1 MWCAGQVNPKYI
13 SQLGPHTKWLIM
25 EQKGG
30 GSEAVELLNK
40 EISELTK
47 GGIPKLVELTS
58 AEEKSLA
65 FVLANA
71 LYFEAKWCVPFPQSL
86 TRKKE
91 FYSPYSKV
99 KKVDM
104 MNHGKEIS
112 ALHANLDGTSLVELD
127 YKKCENICMGLILP
141 KDSQD
146 KKKWESFIESFRL
159 TKVDSLLKSA
169 KIEAIKLEMPR
180 FEAADK
186 FDNLQNVLEAQGIT
200 TPFTSSEFDFSRA
213 TKGDQGLY
221 VSRIIHQ
228 VNFKA
233 DECGTVASAATA
245 VVSCKESC
253 KKRMRDPI
261 SVTLNRPFLFY
272 IRDRKQD
279 LFPNGVLFLGI
290 KSVQ

>member
-1 MWCAGQVNPKYI
+1 
-13 SQLGPHTKWLIM
+13 M

-141 KDSQD
+141 KIR
-146 KKKWESFIESFRL
+146 KIKRNG
-159 TKVDSLLKSA
+159 KVL
-169 KIEAIKLEMPR
+169 
-180 FEAADK
+180 
-186 FDNLQNVLEAQGIT
+186 
-200 TPFTSSEFDFSRA
+200 
-213 TKGDQGLY
+213 
-221 VSRIIHQ
+221 
-228 VNFKA
+228 
-233 DECGTVASAATA
+233 
-245 VVSCKESC
+245 
-253 KKRMRDPI
+253 
-261 SVTLNRPFLFY
+261 LNRF
-272 IRDRKQD
+272 
-279 LFPNGVLFLGI
+279 V
-290 KSVQ
+290 